1 MKVLLISDVESLG
14 YFGDVVEV
22 KDGYA
27 RNYLIPQGHA
37 TVPTDTAVK
46 SIEKERAQRADER
59 KLAREQLESAASRFD
74 DASVIVTAK
83 ANEQGHL
90 FGSVSEK
97 DIAENLR
104 EQGFEVATDM
114 VRMNHGHIK
123 ELGRHEV
130 KIRFAVDLVKTV
142 AVAVLGQD
150 EGQDVESEELQS
162 EEAE

>member
-1 MKVLLISDVESLG
+1 MKVLLIADIDKLG

-37 TVPTDTAVK
+37 AVPTDTAVK
-46 SIEKERAQRADER
+46 SIEKERAQRAQAR
-59 KLAREQLESAASRFD
+59 KLVRNQLESAASRFD
-74 DASVIVTAK
+74 GASVTVTAK

-104 EQGFEVATDM
+104 EQGFEVANDM
-114 VRMNHGHIK
+114 VRMDHGHIK
-123 ELGRHEV
+123 ELGQHDVE
-130 KIRFAVDLVKTV
+130 IRFAVDLSKKVIVT
-142 AVAVLGQD
+142 VLGQD
-150 EGQDVESEELQS
+150 ESQDVESEELQA
-162 EEAE
+162 EETE